1 MGDTYACTAHAVTRE
16 LQRQII
22 NGNAEAKFNMG
33 DTYACTAR
41 ATTSELRRQI
51 STR

>member
-1 MGDTYACTAHAVTRE
+1 MGDTYACTAHAVTWE

-33 DTYACTAR
+33 DMLDE
-41 ATTSELRRQI
+41 ELMVAPL
-51 STR
+51 